1 MKHVSTFEQFNTV
14 DTEQVNEEI
23 KILGKDIKIFKSF
36 DEQRKSR
43 LSFLEDI
50 DLDSL
55 KPGANQRE
63 IKDIMLRVDKATKL
77 KEDSFRNVIEEA
89 QVMCVVTMLEALK
102 DLKSDLVREDKSLGF
117 IFYMPERKEFIYH
130 GSSTIK

>member
-1 MKHVSTFEQFNTV
+1 
-14 DTEQVNEEI
+14 
-23 KILGKDIKIFKSF
+23 
-36 DEQRKSR
+36 
-43 LSFLEDI
+43 
-50 DLDSL
+50 
-55 KPGANQRE
+55 
-63 IKDIMLRVDKATKL
+63 MLRVDKATKL